1 MGCQLSIQEGIME
14 TIIFSFLS
22 FTPGPLWLALFF
34 CPTHKT
40 AMKVFDI
47 FLLLASGLF
56 AWLTLPTIPTL
67 LPLIAQP
74 TLEGIQ
80 GFLSTQT
87 GTLGAWNHMI
97 IGDLWIGRWIAHD
110 SLRLGAKTWLR
121 IFFLL
126 PTLFFGPFGLFFY
139 LLFKLYKEKKLQLT

>member
-1 MGCQLSIQEGIME
+1 ME
-14 TIIFSFLS
+14 TIIFSCLS
-22 FTPGPLWLALFF
+22 FAPGPLWLALFF
-34 CPTHKT
+34 FPTHRT
-40 AMKVFDI
+40 AMKVFDL

-56 AWLTLPTIPTL
+56 AWMTLPNIPSL
-67 LPLIAQP
+67 VPLIAQP

-110 SLRLGAKTWLR
+110 SLKLGARVWVR

-139 LLFKLYKEKKLQLT
+139 LLFKIFKEKKLQLT

>member
-1 MGCQLSIQEGIME
+1 
-14 TIIFSFLS
+14 
-22 FTPGPLWLALFF
+22 
-34 CPTHKT
+34 
-40 AMKVFDI
+40 MKVFDL

-56 AWLTLPTIPTL
+56 AWMTLPNIPSL
-67 LPLIAQP
+67 VPLIAQP

-110 SLRLGAKTWLR
+110 SLKLGARVWVR

-139 LLFKLYKEKKLQLT
+139 LLFKIFKEKKLQLT